1 MVHCTLCRNAAAT
14 VLESLSN
21 DCEEPVCPVSVIVKG
36 RQMVMMDATTYMQ
49 MLNDLA
55 MLKEQLSHLTKIIQV
70 QVA

>member
-1 MVHCTLCRNAAAT
+1 M
-14 VLESLSN
+14 
-21 DCEEPVCPVSVIVKG
+21 SVIVKG